1 MSIKVVRFQGELVAL
16 VATRKSAENV
26 DVTVRKITV
35 KNDVYSFMFLGKHI
49 DVTADV
55 KRLLYEEQKAI
66 EVYAWYNKTH
76 KIKEV

>member
-1 MSIKVVRFQGELVAL
+1 MNIKVVRFQGELVAL

-26 DVTVRKITV
+26 EVTVRKVTV
-35 KNDVYSFMFLGKHI
+35 KNNVYTFTFLGRHI

-55 KRLLYEEQKAI
+55 KRLLYEEQKAV

>member
-1 MSIKVVRFQGELVAL
+1 MNIKVVRFQGELVAL

-26 DVTVRKITV
+26 EVTVRKITV
-35 KNDVYSFMFLGKHI
+35 KNDVYSFMFLGKRI

-55 KRLLYEEQKAI
+55 KRLLYEEQKAV

-76 KIKEV
+76 KI